1 MSAAHPTYANVVF
14 LRLPGF
20 GALSVAQQAAA
31 KEKLE
36 ARVRQA
42 MGSLPAGERVVLD
55 ADDGVAIVVFG
66 DQERALDLASAV
78 AGQPGD
84 APLLAGVSYGPL
96 AITSHDAEGRVVGDG
111 LAAAAAAARYAPPG
125 QLRVTQDFATA
136 LEATAPER
144 ARELVT
150 AGDFTDTRVRRHT
163 FFTHEPQ
170 RGRQARRRAH
180 LRTASIVLLIL
191 LAGVVGRE
199 LHQRQLS
206 RPAIVQLDVKPRG
219 EVFVDGVSRGR
230 VPPLT
235 QVEVAPGKRR
245 IVIRE
250 AGAPPYDVTR
260 EFKPGERATITHTFQ
275 RPAPKKGGGDFWN
288 DLKRKFG
295 N

>member
-1 MSAAHPTYANVVF
+1 MSAAHPTYANVLF

-20 GALSVAQQAAA
+20 ASLSVAQQAAA

-36 ARVRQA
+36 ARVRQSIA
-42 MGSLPAGERVVLD
+42 ALPPAERVVLD
-55 ADDGVAIVVFG
+55 ADDGLAIVVFG
-66 DQERALDLASAV
+66 DQERALDLAHSV
-78 AGQPGD
+78 AARPGV

-96 AITSHDAEGRVVGDG
+96 ATTSRDAEGRVVGDG

-125 QLRVTQDFATA
+125 ELRVTQDFATA

-163 FFTHEPQ
+163 FFTHQPQ

-191 LAGVVGRE
+191 LAGLVGRE
-199 LHQRQLS
+199 LHQRERS
-206 RPAIVQLDVKPRG
+206 RPAVVVLDVKPRG

-245 IVIRE
+245 IVIRA
-250 AGAPPYDVTR
+250 AGSPPYDVTR
-260 EFKPGERATITHTFQ
+260 EFSPGEKATIRHTFQ
-275 RPAPKKGGGDFWN
+275 RPVPKKDDFWN
-288 DLKRKFG
+288 DLKRRFG

>member
-20 GALSVAQQAAA
+20 GALSVPQQAAA

-36 ARVRQA
+36 GRVRQA
-42 MGSLPAGERVVLD
+42 LAAMPAGERVVLD
-55 ADDGVAIVVFG
+55 ADDGLAIVVFG
-66 DQERALDLASAV
+66 DQERALDLAHAV
-78 AGQPGD
+78 GTQPAD

-96 AITSHDAEGRVVGDG
+96 AIPAYGTEGRVVGDG

-150 AGDFTDTRVRRHT
+150 AGDFTDTRVRQHT
-163 FFTHEPQ
+163 FFSHEPQ

-180 LRTASIVLLIL
+180 LRTASVVMLIL

-199 LHQRQLS
+199 LYQRQLS

-219 EVFVDGVSRGR
+219 EVFVDGISRGR

-235 QVEVAPGKRR
+235 QIEVAPGKRR

-250 AGAPPYDVTR
+250 TGAPAYDVTR
-260 EFKPGERATITHTFQ
+260 DFKPGEKATISHTFQ
-275 RPAPKKGGGDFWN
+275 RPAPRKGGGGDFWN
-288 DLKRKFG
+288 DLKRKF